1 MNFRFEFGYPLER
14 NERLRAEEET
24 EREREKRERR
34 EREKRES
41 RKRDAKNSVGAAF
54 MWLQGKSE
62 GDLCEQHDSRLDE
75 SVTTLPSSLISSEEV
90 QRHRNARSG
99 DYEPA
104 PSSSSSEGIQAV
116 HKSSENVLDDY
127 EVSEDVYCREEEN
140 ELRQRK
146 CQRKY
151 SWRGDRRKRPSSS
164 SSSFRLPFLLKALLV
179 LSLVFLLSLS
189 RSAMATTAE
198 GEAVT
203 LEEEEKTGECWTEDS
218 IEELDASI
226 IENSETTNKYLD
238 ELAQISDSD
247 FHLERT
253 FLSPGSLRALASV
266 RRWMDDAGLRT
277 WLDSVG
283 NLHGRL
289 ESEESKEEKILLLG
303 SHIDTVVDGGAYD
316 GTLGIVAAIT
326 AVKNLKMKLEA
337 EEKTLKRS
345 VEVIAFSDE
354 EGLRFKSTFLGSRA
368 VSGSFLKHGYL
379 DARDSKGYTL
389 SSVLETVGLSNS
401 VEDIANIAMKPEE
414 VLGYVEV
421 HIEQGPVLQS
431 LNQPVGVVSA
441 ISGQTRLYV
450 QVDGFSGHAGTVPM
464 DQRRDTIAA
473 SAEMIYSIEKQC
485 KEYPLSKENMLV
497 CTVGEFN
504 VFPGASNVIPGFS
517 NFSIDIRC
525 KDDSMREEVVDLLKV
540 SLKDIAS
547 KRDVE
552 CGIETKHSAESCQ
565 SSSMFTDSL
574 KQGII
579 DAHGAWQKSG
589 KKKWDVDKETVP
601 IIASGA
607 GHDAL
612 AMSEV
617 APIGMLFVR
626 CRDGISH
633 SPLEFVE
640 RDDVTIASL
649 SLFHFLYNT
658 TL

>member
-1 MNFRFEFGYPLER
+1 MDIHSS
-14 NERLRAEEET
+14 
-24 EREREKRERR
+24 EREAESRRRDRKKERELREEKRE
-34 EREKRES
+34 ERESEETQKTQS
-41 RKRDAKNSVGAAF
+41 ATAF
-54 MWLQGKSE
+54 MSLQGKRE
-62 GDLCEQHDSRLDE
+62 GDLCEQQDSRLDE
-75 SVTTLPSSLISSEEV
+75 SNTTTNPSSLYSSEAL
-90 QRHRNARSG
+90 QRHRNHE

-104 PSSSSSEGIQAV
+104 SSSCSSEGIQAV

-127 EVSEDVYCREEEN
+127 EVREDAYCREEEKG
-140 ELRQRK
+140 LGQRR
-146 CQRKY
+146 CQREY

-164 SSSFRLPFLLKALLV
+164 SSWSSFRLPFLLKALLV

-189 RSAMATTAE
+189 RSAVATTAA
-198 GEAVT
+198 GDAIT
-203 LEEEEKTGECWTEDS
+203 LEGEEKTGECGTEDS

-289 ESEESKEEKILLLG
+289 ESEESKEEKVLLLG

-464 DQRRDTIAA
+464 DQRKDTIAA

-579 DAHGAWQKSG
+579 DAHGAWKKSG

>member
-1 MNFRFEFGYPLER
+1 MRRDRTPTRTRSRVLCAWRGRRKKKAVVVSFFVAWVWVALACPVGVEGATLGEDA
-14 NERLRAEEET
+14 RAGGVGRARDEVGGDGVCDEGGSVLGAT
-24 EREREKRERR
+24 GAGAGVLLAGVSRERDENLKMMRTFF
-34 EREKRES
+34 
-41 RKRDAKNSVGAAF
+41 ANANMTNS
-54 MWLQGKSE
+54 
-62 GDLCEQHDSRLDE
+62 
-75 SVTTLPSSLISSEEV
+75 
-90 QRHRNARSG
+90 
-99 DYEPA
+99 
-104 PSSSSSEGIQAV
+104 
-116 HKSSENVLDDY
+116 
-127 EVSEDVYCREEEN
+127 
-140 ELRQRK
+140 
-146 CQRKY
+146 
-151 SWRGDRRKRPSSS
+151 
-164 SSSFRLPFLLKALLV
+164 
-179 LSLVFLLSLS
+179 
-189 RSAMATTAE
+189 
-198 GEAVT
+198 
-203 LEEEEKTGECWTEDS
+203 
-218 IEELDASI
+218 
-226 IENSETTNKYLD
+226 YLD
-238 ELAQISDSD
+238 ELAGISDSD

-266 RRWMDDAGLRT
+266 RRWMEEAGLRV

-289 ESEESKEEKILLLG
+289 ERAGGAGAGAEGGKTGEGEKLLLLG

-326 AVKNLKMKLEA
+326 AVKNLKLKLDSDEGLA
-337 EEKTLKRS
+337 LKRP

-368 VSGSFLKHGYL
+368 VSGTFLKHGYL

-401 VEDIANIAMKPEE
+401 KEDIAKIAMKREE
-414 VLGYVEV
+414 LYGYVEV

-473 SAEMIYSIEKQC
+473 SAEMIHRIEKDC
-485 KEYPLSKENMLV
+485 KAFPLSRENMLV

-504 VFPGASNVIPGFS
+504 VFPGASNVIAGYS

-525 KDDSMREEVVDLLKV
+525 KDDTMREEVVDLVRV
-540 SLKDIAS
+540 SLKDIAARRS
-547 KRDVE
+547 VD
-552 CGIETKHSAESCQ
+552 CNIETKHNAESCQ
-565 SSSMFTDSL
+565 SSPVFTESL
-574 KQGII
+574 RKGII
-579 DAHGAWQKSG
+579 GAHSFAKRYEEARQVSSSVDPAEAVGGDG
-589 KKKWDVDKETVP
+589 KGKEGESSILWEMDEASVP
-601 IIASGA
+601 VIASGA

-617 APIGMLFVR
+617 TPIGMLFVR

-640 RDDVTIASL
+640 PRDVTIASL
-649 SLFHFLYNT
+649 SLFHFLVAEALVDRT
-658 TL
+658 TSHSNAA